1 MKIPLSATLEPN
13 EKHGRGFQIHVVSG
27 PMDWTYDKD
36 PLTLSEAGA
45 CVTELVKDFNK
56 ECGTKYKLHQ
66 VIRITH
72 DALESNSRI
81 DLNAFR
87 MLQDIKTKQYELST
101 PAGQDFQETTID
113 GEEQILLSGR
123 GVILYSFAAWK
134 DEKTS
139 QAKEAL
145 QNYCEYISLHGYQ
158 GGAKKA
164 LKELLRLNMER
175 GTEWIR
181 RTYARHVEDDKALIE
196 YVLGP
201 LMAQKK

>member
-1 MKIPLSATLEPN
+1 MSIPLSVSLEAN
-13 EKHGRGFQIHVVSG
+13 KRLGQGFQIHVESVS
-27 PMDWTYDKD
+27 MNFVYDQE
-36 PLTLSEAGA
+36 PLTMSQAA
-45 CVTELVKDFNK
+45 AYANQLVNDFNK
-56 ECGTKYKLHQ
+56 RFGTRHELQK
-66 VIRITH
+66 IMRISTE
-72 DALESNSRI
+72 ALESNSRI

-123 GVILYSFAAWK
+123 GVILHSFAAWK

-164 LKELLRLNMER
+164 LKKLLRMNIDQ
-175 GTEWIR
+175 GIEWIR
-181 RTYARHVEDDKALIE
+181 RTYARHVEDNKALIE
-196 YVLGP
+196 YVMGP
-201 LMAQKK
+201 LMAPKK